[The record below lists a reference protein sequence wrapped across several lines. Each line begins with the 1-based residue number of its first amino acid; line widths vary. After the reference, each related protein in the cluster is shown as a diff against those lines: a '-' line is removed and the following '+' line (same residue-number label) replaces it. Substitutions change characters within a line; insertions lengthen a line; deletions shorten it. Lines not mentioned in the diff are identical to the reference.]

1 MGVDDVL
8 EDERLGVAVIAL
20 DRWGRAVLLERTAGA
35 CVPAAPIARGEA
47 PDAAALRLFD
57 TLAQMTLD
65 QLRFFRVFR
74 GPDLPGLPWRELHVY
89 FDDPDPD
96 PQFLEPPPEGRWRL
110 LGPGELEAACVL
122 PWAGALLRR
131 FFESPAYRA
140 LFH

>member
-20 DRWGRAVLLERTAGA
+20 DRWGRALCVEGGTGASLPAGQL
-35 CVPAAPIARGEA
+35 ARGEA
-47 PDAAALRLFD
+47 PDLAALRLFD
-57 TLAQMTLD
+57 SLVGMTLD
-65 QLRFFRVFR
+65 QLRFYRLFRSPELC
-74 GPDLPGLPWRELHVY
+74 GSPWEELHVY

-96 PQFLEPPPEGRWRL
+96 PSFLDPPPEGRWRL
-110 LGPGELEAACVL
+110 LGPAELQSASLL
-122 PWAGALLRR
+122 PWARAVLGR